1 MTLWTDDRL
10 ERALTD
16 LALAIDTPDQVD
28 AVRARL
34 TSSTRSDRRGRVLVM
49 TAAVLLAGALLA
61 AIPGSRQVAA
71 DWLGIGATSV
81 EEVEELPAIS
91 STTEPTIG
99 EVVEL
104 SAAERRLALRQA
116 GYPDLLPSTLAA
128 SPATVVVEDGQA
140 RVVWADVELTIRPLE
155 ADTAINRKFTT
166 SNLVVEFPR
175 LADGS
180 AALWVPPGH
189 VILRGTAAQAADGV
203 LLWAA
208 NDHEYRLEGATDLA
222 TAVAIADSMG

>member
-128 SPATVVVEDGQA
+128 SPATVVVED
-140 RVVWADVELTIRPLE
+140 
-155 ADTAINRKFTT
+155 
-166 SNLVVEFPR
+166 
-175 LADGS
+175 
-180 AALWVPPGH
+180 
-189 VILRGTAAQAADGV
+189 
-203 LLWAA
+203 
-208 NDHEYRLEGATDLA
+208 
-222 TAVAIADSMG
+222 